1 MPRLS
6 EAMSVHELRAR
17 PSEGGQEEGACSFR
31 PRHSIEPTERS
42 QWRNDA
48 VKSAAAE
55 EGAGQRQVRKANE
68 HKEEGCSS

>member
-31 PRHSIEPTERS
+31 SRHSIEPTERD
-42 QWRNDA
+42 QWRSDA
-48 VKSAAAE
+48 AKSTAAE
-55 EGAGQRQVRKANE
+55 ESARQRQVRKANE
-68 HKEEGCSS
+68 HEEEGCTF